1 MYLPITLIKNFVA
14 WVAEKLGFEGIA
26 TKLKEINIADSI
38 KDGVK
43 NLVLKAKDFVLGLFD
58 LDFKQVLGKFTDI
71 GAAIGRVLKGIA
83 LGSIAAVKAAF
94 PGGESPMEAF
104 SRVYD
109 EVSNKGNDSPSL
121 PDEAPKAD
129 TTDIQSIENAKKE
142 IKENEAEIKVV
153 RGINE
158 QDDPE
163 FTTNLKIEQL
173 QSRNAELLSMIYE
186 NSLIQSDIAK
196 KSLELQ
202 GTNSGGTV
210 VTTINTTDASQTN
223 QSTSNTTQT
232 PGLAVDGSDSTARML
247 ALQLYGSSNF

>member
-1 MYLPITLIKNFVA
+1 
-14 WVAEKLGFEGIA
+14 
-26 TKLKEINIADSI
+26 
-38 KDGVK
+38 
-43 NLVLKAKDFVLGLFD
+43 LFD
-58 LDFKQVLGKFTDI
+58 LDFKQVLGKFVDI

-104 SRVYD
+104 KRVYD

-129 TTDIQSIENAKKE
+129 TTDIQSIENAKEE
-142 IKENEAEIKVV
+142 IKENEAEIELIRAVKSQD
-153 RGINE
+153 NE
-158 QDDPE
+158 EE
-163 FTTNLKIEQL
+163 FTGTNTKISAL

>member
-1 MYLPITLIKNFVA
+1 
-14 WVAEKLGFEGIA
+14 
-26 TKLKEINIADSI
+26 
-38 KDGVK
+38 
-43 NLVLKAKDFVLGLFD
+43 
-58 LDFKQVLGKFTDI
+58 
-71 GAAIGRVLKGIA
+71 
-83 LGSIAAVKAAF
+83 
-94 PGGESPMEAF
+94 MEAF

-109 EVSNKGNDSPSL
+109 EVSNKDNDSPSL

-129 TTDIQSIENAKKE
+129 TTDIQSIENAKEE
-142 IKENEAEIKVV
+142 IKENEAEIELIRAVKSQD
-153 RGINE
+153 NE
-158 QDDPE
+158 EE
-163 FTTNLKIEQL
+163 FTGTNTKISAL